1 MVSFRRGS
9 TVPFFLLIGTCL
21 YMPSF
26 GYSHYTTLGERLVN
40 DKGPTHFHP
49 HRSPSSS
56 TSPRSSTTTLCVL
69 CIQKIC
75 TTPLW
80 NSETLLQN
88 SRTPLYVHLSFAG
101 HLSVFFKHYN
111 YVNQACQIL
120 LATFID
126 CYTDRW
132 YLTLTFTNLGK
143 DVAIDPGGFTS
154 VAWPHTLILLR

>member
-1 MVSFRRGS
+1 
-9 TVPFFLLIGTCL
+9 
-21 YMPSF
+21 MPRF
-26 GYSHYTTLGERLVN
+26 GYSHYTTPGARLAN

-56 TSPRSSTTTLCVL
+56 TSSTNLCVL
-69 CIQKIC
+69 CIQKVC

-88 SRTPLYVHLSFAG
+88 STTPLYVHLSFAG
-101 HLSVFFKHYN
+101 HLSVFFKN
-111 YVNQACQIL
+111 CVNQACQIL

-154 VAWPHTLILLR
+154 VAWLHTHR